1 MIIGWGSWH
10 GSGAT
15 TGALAMAV
23 SLAARGDEPV
33 WLIEADPCG
42 GVLAARL
49 GLHELVGGL
58 ERLAFPTGGAVRPP
72 ESAAWFA
79 GAAAVAGNLHLVPA
93 PGDAFRAWSCH
104 SPRAD
109 WPGALRELPG
119 HTVVDLGR
127 LHPGAPVGA
136 VLDRLDELMV
146 VVSDDVVSVA
156 AAVEWA
162 EARGRVAPQAACLA
176 HDIARLV
183 LASAPGSPEPI
194 GCMATEVE
202 LGDRLA
208 GRLPWAPDTAAALHR
223 GVDLGSRRWAREP
236 LLHAI
241 GHLVERCLSRTAAIE
256 GVPA

>member
-1 MIIGWGSWH
+1 VIVGWGSWR

-23 SLAARGDEPV
+23 SLAARCDEPV
-33 WLIEADPCG
+33 WLVEADPCG

-49 GLHELVGGL
+49 GLHEGVGGL
-58 ERLAFPTGGAVRPP
+58 ERLAFPTGGSVRPP
-72 ESAAWFA
+72 EAATWFA
-79 GAAAVAGNLHLVPA
+79 GAAAVAGSLHLVPA
-93 PGDAFRAWSCH
+93 PGDAFRAWTCH

-119 HTVVDLGR
+119 HTVIDLGR

-136 VLDRLDELMV
+136 VLARLDMLLV

-162 EARGRVAPQAACLA
+162 EARGHVAPHAAGLT

-183 LASAPGSPEPI
+183 LATVPGSPEPI
-194 GCMATEVE
+194 GRTATDVE

-223 GVDLGSRRWAREP
+223 GVDLGSRRWVRDP
-236 LLHAI
+236 LLQAI
-241 GHLVERCLSRTAAIE
+241 GNLVDRCLHWTAVSE
-256 GVPA
+256 GAPA

>member
-1 MIIGWGSWH
+1 MIVGWGSWH

-23 SLAARGDEPV
+23 SLAARGDGPV

-49 GLHELVGGL
+49 RLHDGVGGL
-58 ERLAFPTGGAVRPP
+58 ECLAFPAGGAVRPP
-72 ESAAWFA
+72 ESTTWFA

-109 WPGALRELPG
+109 WSGALRELPG

-136 VLDRLDELMV
+136 VLDRLDVLLV

-162 EARGRVAPQAACLA
+162 EARGRVAPHAAGLS

-183 LASAPGSPEPI
+183 LAATPGSPEPI
-194 GCMATEVE
+194 GRTATDVE

-223 GVDLGSRRWAREP
+223 GVDLGSRRWARDP

-241 GHLVERCLSRTAAIE
+241 SHLVDRCLSWAAVPE
-256 GVPA
+256 GAPA

>member
-1 MIIGWGSWH
+1 MIVGWGSWR

-15 TGALAMAV
+15 TGALAMAA

-33 WLIEADPCG
+33 WLIETDPCG
-42 GVLAARL
+42 GVLAARM
-49 GLHELVGGL
+49 GLREGVGGL
-58 ERLAFPTGGAVRPP
+58 ERLAFPTAGSVRPT
-72 ESAAWFA
+72 EAAAWFA
-79 GAAAVAGNLHLVPA
+79 GAAAVAGSLHLVPA

-109 WPGALRELPG
+109 WPGALHELPG

-136 VLDRLDELMV
+136 VLDQLDALLV

-156 AAVEWA
+156 AAIEWA
-162 EARGRVAPQAACLA
+162 EARGRIAPHAAGLA
-176 HDIARLV
+176 HDITRLV
-183 LASAPGSPEPI
+183 LATVPGSPEPTDRT
-194 GCMATEVE
+194 ATDVE

-208 GRLPWAPDTAAALHR
+208 GRLPWAPGTAGALHR
-223 GVDLGSRRWAREP
+223 GVDLGSRRWARDP

-241 GHLVERCLSRTAAIE
+241 DHLVDRCLRWTAVTE
-256 GVPA
+256 GAPA